1 MLVEPNQF
9 EELFDGALRDDLAS
23 SEDKKLVV
31 FVSTGE
37 ADSVCATRIL
47 QVRVLRCSC
56 PVAVGALF
64 TERHKLGCSKR
75 AIARF
80 VCKMQFVGTH
90 TSVITTL
97 LTCASW

>member
-1 MLVEPNQF
+1 MLVEPTQF

-47 QVRVLRCSC
+47 QVRVL
-56 PVAVGALF
+56 
-64 TERHKLGCSKR
+64 
-75 AIARF
+75 
-80 VCKMQFVGTH
+80 
-90 TSVITTL
+90 
-97 LTCASW
+97 

>member
-1 MLVEPNQF
+1 MLVEPNHF

-47 QVRVLRCSC
+47 QVRVCLGVSPVATGILHTRRHAGAGSAAASVCSC
-56 PVAVGALF
+56 D
-64 TERHKLGCSKR
+64 
-75 AIARF
+75 
-80 VCKMQFVGTH
+80 Q
-90 TSVITTL
+90 TS
-97 LTCASW
+97 CASRSLQVHML